1 VKPGALVQWILPAI
15 ITVLAVGDG
24 VLHLALDAV
33 LFRGNFF
40 GRLGPPPGAPPPP
53 AGGSGPPPGPPIP
66 LPLPLNQMF
75 VANFVGY
82 VVLVVLMWFAFRQF
96 GRWRAWIDIPLLVY
110 AAVVF
115 LAWVEFGGP
124 NPMGYLGY
132 LSKTIEL
139 VLVLALLAHMWL
151 LTRKPVTA

>member
-1 VKPGALVQWILPAI
+1 VKPGALVQWTLPAI
-15 ITVLAVGDG
+15 IAVLAVVDG
-24 VLHLALDAV
+24 ALHLAVDV
-33 LFRGNFF
+33 ILFRGNFF

-66 LPLPLNQMF
+66 LPLNQMF

-82 VVLVVLMWFAFRQF
+82 VVLVVLMWFAFRRLGQ
-96 GRWRAWIDIPLLVY
+96 WRAWIDIPLLVY
-110 AAVVF
+110 TAVVF

-124 NPMGYLGY
+124 NPMGLGY
-132 LSKTIEL
+132 LSKRIE
-139 VLVLALLAHMWL
+139 VVIVLALLTHIWL